1 MQRLSTLRDD
11 RSNGC
16 QGDYETNEWNRQN
29 SMISFLTTISVKH
42 SDGESDQVEKHRDF
56 VLMEHQIL

>member
-42 SDGESDQVEKHRDF
+42 SDGENDQV
-56 VLMEHQIL
+56 